1 MPPPAV
7 DGDEAA
13 ANAAALA
20 MGAARAG
27 SAPAVPLADRIETL
41 YDTVYKFQTRLD
53 ELTAESTT
61 FGLDYKSITV
71 GDGQL
76 CRWWRLLVTAVAQ
89 VLPFYSLPSGST
101 PSPPQ
106 QSEDAT
112 PVVQCTDKVGSLWAQ
127 IRRSRPRR
135 CRKIAPAT
143 DTSIFLHTIIAASPS
158 PQTT

>member
-1 MPPPAV
+1 MPLPAV

-76 CRWWRLLVTAVAQ
+76 CRWWRLLVTSVAQ
-89 VLPFYSLPSGST
+89 VSSFYSMRRQSCNVLTRWAPCGHRFGGRGLVAVGKSLPQ
-101 PSPPQ
+101 PIHQ
-106 QSEDAT
+106 YF
-112 PVVQCTDKVGSLWAQ
+112 C
-127 IRRSRPRR
+127 I
-135 CRKIAPAT
+135 
-143 DTSIFLHTIIAASPS
+143 
-158 PQTT
+158 